1 MKIMAS
7 RFFGFVIM
15 GLIVILLVV
24 LERWNDSH
32 FNK

>member
-1 MKIMAS
+1 MAS
-7 RFFGFVIM
+7 RFFSFVIM
-15 GLIVILLVV
+15 GLIVILLIV

>member
-7 RFFGFVIM
+7 RFFSFVVM
-15 GLIVILLVV
+15 GLIVILLIA